1 MSWKSGGGGQSAR
14 PEVNIWG
21 AILVM
26 TNTGGTR
33 RVVAGVGEGVVGRS
47 GDQDPRGRNV
57 TWITYTSGLKPGHIL
72 E

>member
-1 MSWKSGGGGQSAR
+1 MSRGGGQSAR
-14 PEVNIWG
+14 PEINIWG

-26 TNTGGTR
+26 TNTGGTV
-33 RVVAGVGEGVVGRS
+33 RVAAGAGEGVVGKR

-57 TWITYTSGLKPGHIL
+57 TWITYASGLKPGHIP